1 MFGIKDTFDSFR
13 RIWGIIAI
21 FVLGGYRVTQNR
33 VWIYVGAGLTLLELT
48 VEIIYFI
55 LYKEAKRLGKTFTG
69 YKAYIGLFLYIF
81 FYILILISLVFYF
94 LDVKI
99 IFPL

>member
-1 MFGIKDTFDSFR
+1 M
-13 RIWGIIAI
+13 
-21 FVLGGYRVTQNR
+21 VLGGYKVTQNR

-55 LYKEAKRLGKTFTG
+55 LYKEVKRLGTIFTG

-81 FYILILISLVFYF
+81 FYILIVISLVFYF
-94 LDVKI
+94 LDVEI
-99 IFPL
+99 VFPL